1 MVVDAHDQPVGA
13 VLDALNAYVVRKIGQ
28 DSVWLF
34 AGPNGFQEAGI
45 DFYHSAVDCSD
56 ARMIVTSS
64 GQGLLFYAQVH
75 SGVVFYTR
83 IVDPLQVVAVPVHA
97 YEHVAPGQDATQ
109 PAVCA
114 PLEAGNQ
121 SVGVVTAVVD
131 PTLATLA
138 TPFRIK

>member
-13 VLDALNAYVVRKIGQ
+13 VVDALNAYVTRKIGQ

-34 AGPNGFQEAGI
+34 AGPNGFQEAEI
-45 DFYHSAVDCSD
+45 DFYHTATDCSD
-56 ARMIVTSS
+56 ARMVVTSS
-64 GQGLLFYAQVH
+64 GQGLVFYAQVH
-75 SGVVFYTR
+75 SGVAFYTR
-83 IVDPLQVVAVPVHA
+83 TVDPSQMIAVPVHA
-97 YEHVAPGQDATQ
+97 YEHFAPGQDASQ
-109 PAVCA
+109 PGVCA

-131 PTLATLA
+131 QTLSTLA